1 MGGYT
6 PSAPTSCVGDEA
18 KRAPHTCVASLGR
31 GTLAEEDIM
40 AFSNL
45 VQDRPRI
52 LIVGGGYVGFTVA
65 KKIQKAIKE
74 TGGVVTIVEPNPYM
88 TYQPFLPEVAA
99 GSMEGRNA
107 TVPLRQHLRDTEIIS
122 GRVTS
127 VNHAARTAVVEPIDN
142 GEPFELKYD
151 EIVLGAGAVTR
162 AFPIPGLA
170 DFAIGMK
177 SIEEAVSVRN
187 WVLERIEAASLMSDS
202 DERRRALTFVIV
214 GGGFAGVETISE
226 LEDMAREAAN
236 RNGFVSPADLRFVM
250 IEAAPRIMPEVPA
263 ERAEMVVAELRARG
277 IEILLNTSLSDATD
291 GNLQLINMA
300 DKSPAGEIDTD
311 TLIWTAGVAASPMLK
326 NTDFPIDERGR
337 VRVSADLRVTG
348 DEGVIEGAWAAGDNA
363 AVPDLSGGG
372 VGGFCVPNAQHASR
386 QALVLAKNILASRRG
401 EALTDYYHETIGVVA
416 GLGLWKG
423 VANFKGK
430 TLGGPLAW
438 IMHRGYHGT
447 AIPTTERTVRVMAT
461 WALNQVFGRDTTPL
475 RHQRSPRLAFQ
486 KATGTAPEAK
496 KPKL

>member
-1 MGGYT
+1 M
-6 PSAPTSCVGDEA
+6 SFHKA
-18 KRAPHTCVASLGR
+18 
-31 GTLAEEDIM
+31 
-40 AFSNL
+40 
-45 VQDRPRI
+45 QDRPRI

-65 KKIQKAIKE
+65 KKIQKAIKQ

-107 TVPLRQHLRDTEIIS
+107 TVPLRQHLRDTELIP
-122 GRVTS
+122 GHVVS
-127 VNHAARTAVVEPIDN
+127 VNHAERIATVEPIDN

-151 EIVLGAGAVTR
+151 EIILGAGAVTR

-170 DFAIGMK
+170 EVAIGMK
-177 SIEEAVSVRN
+177 TVEEAVSVRN
-187 WVLERIEAASLMSDS
+187 WVLERIEVASVLD
-202 DERRRALTFVIV
+202 DPDARRRALTVVVV

-226 LEDMAREAAN
+226 LEDMAREAVN
-236 RNGFVSPADLRFVM
+236 RNDRLSVSDLRFVM
-250 IEAAPRIMPEVPA
+250 IEAAPRIMPEVP
-263 ERAEMVVAELRARG
+263 EDRAEKVVAELRARG
-277 IEILLNTSLSDATD
+277 IEVLLNTSLSDATD
-291 GNLQLINMA
+291 GHLQLINMT
-300 DKSPAGEIDTD
+300 DKSPAGEMDTD

-337 VRVSADLRVTG
+337 VRVNADLRVAG
-348 DEGVIEGAWAAGDNA
+348 DNGVVEGAWAAGDNA

-401 EALTDYYHETIGVVA
+401 EPLTDYYHETIGVVA

-430 TLGGPLAW
+430 TFAGPLAW
-438 IMHRGYHGT
+438 IMHRGYHGS
-447 AIPTTERTVRVMAT
+447 AIPTTERTVRVMTT
-461 WALNQVFGRDTTPL
+461 WALNQLFGRDTTTI

-486 KATGTAPEAK
+486 ESTGTAPAK
-496 KPKL
+496 TKAKL

>member
-1 MGGYT
+1 M
-6 PSAPTSCVGDEA
+6 SFHKA
-18 KRAPHTCVASLGR
+18 
-31 GTLAEEDIM
+31 
-40 AFSNL
+40 
-45 VQDRPRI
+45 QDRPRI

-65 KKIQKAIKE
+65 KKIQKAIKQ

-107 TVPLRQHLRDTEIIS
+107 TVPLRQHLRDTELIP
-122 GRVTS
+122 GHVVS
-127 VNHAARTAVVEPIDN
+127 VNHAERTATVEPIDN

-151 EIVLGAGAVTR
+151 EIILGAGAVTR

-170 DFAIGMK
+170 EVAIGMK
-177 SIEEAVSVRN
+177 TVEEAVSVRN
-187 WVLERIEAASLMSDS
+187 WVLERIEVASVLD
-202 DERRRALTFVIV
+202 DPDARRRALTVVVV

-226 LEDMAREAAN
+226 LEDMAREAVN
-236 RNGFVSPADLRFVM
+236 RNDRLSVSDLRFVM
-250 IEAAPRIMPEVPA
+250 IEAAPRIMPEVP
-263 ERAEMVVAELRARG
+263 EDRAEKVVAELRARG
-277 IEILLNTSLSDATD
+277 IEVLLNTSLSDATE
-291 GNLQLINMA
+291 GHLQLINMT
-300 DKSPAGEIDTD
+300 DKSPAGEMDTD

-337 VRVSADLRVTG
+337 VRVNADLRVAG
-348 DEGVIEGAWAAGDNA
+348 DNGVVEGAWAAGDNA

-401 EALTDYYHETIGVVA
+401 EPLTDYYHETIGVVA

-430 TLGGPLAW
+430 TLAGPLAW
-438 IMHRGYHGT
+438 IMHRGYHGS
-447 AIPTTERTVRVMAT
+447 AIPTTERTVRVMTT
-461 WALNQVFGRDTTPL
+461 WALNQLFGRDTTTI

-486 KATGTAPEAK
+486 EATGTAPAK
-496 KPKL
+496 TKAKL

>member
-1 MGGYT
+1 M
-6 PSAPTSCVGDEA
+6 SFHKA
-18 KRAPHTCVASLGR
+18 
-31 GTLAEEDIM
+31 
-40 AFSNL
+40 
-45 VQDRPRI
+45 QDRPRI

-65 KKIQKAIKE
+65 KKIQKAIKQ

-107 TVPLRQHLRDTEIIS
+107 TVPLRQHLRDTELIP
-122 GRVTS
+122 GHVVS
-127 VNHAARTAVVEPIDN
+127 VNHAERTATVEHIDN
-142 GEPFELKYD
+142 GEPFDLKYD
-151 EIVLGAGAVTR
+151 EIILGAGAVTR

-170 DFAIGMK
+170 EVAIGMK
-177 SIEEAVSVRN
+177 TVEEAVSVRN
-187 WVLERIEAASLMSDS
+187 WVLERIEVASVLD
-202 DERRRALTFVIV
+202 DPDARRRALTVVVV

-226 LEDMAREAAN
+226 LEDMAREAVN
-236 RNGFVSPADLRFVM
+236 RNDRLSVSDLRFVM
-250 IEAAPRIMPEVPA
+250 IEAAPRIMPEVP
-263 ERAEMVVAELRARG
+263 EDRAEKVVAELRARG
-277 IEILLNTSLSDATD
+277 IEVLLNTSLSDATD
-291 GNLQLINMA
+291 GHLQLINMT
-300 DKSPAGEIDTD
+300 DKSPAGEMDTD

-337 VRVSADLRVTG
+337 VRVNADLRVAG
-348 DEGVIEGAWAAGDNA
+348 DNGVVEGAWAAGDNA

-401 EALTDYYHETIGVVA
+401 EPLTDYYHETIGVVA

-430 TLGGPLAW
+430 TLAGPLAW
-438 IMHRGYHGT
+438 IMHRGYHGS
-447 AIPTTERTVRVMAT
+447 AIPTTERTVRVMTT
-461 WALNQVFGRDTTPL
+461 WALNQLFGRDTTTI

-486 KATGTAPEAK
+486 EATGTAPAK
-496 KPKL
+496 TKAKL

>member
-1 MGGYT
+1 M
-6 PSAPTSCVGDEA
+6 SFHKA
-18 KRAPHTCVASLGR
+18 
-31 GTLAEEDIM
+31 
-40 AFSNL
+40 
-45 VQDRPRI
+45 QDRPRI

-65 KKIQKAIKE
+65 KKIQKAIKQ

-107 TVPLRQHLRDTEIIS
+107 TVPLRQHLRDTELIP
-122 GRVTS
+122 GHVVS
-127 VNHAARTAVVEPIDN
+127 VNHAERTATVEPIDN
-142 GEPFELKYD
+142 GEPFDLKYD
-151 EIVLGAGAVTR
+151 EIILGAGAVTR

-170 DFAIGMK
+170 EVAIGMK
-177 SIEEAVSVRN
+177 TVEEAVSVRN
-187 WVLERIEAASLMSDS
+187 WVLERIEVASVLD
-202 DERRRALTFVIV
+202 DPDARRRALTVVVV

-226 LEDMAREAAN
+226 LEDMAREAVN
-236 RNGFVSPADLRFVM
+236 RNDRLSVSDLRFVM
-250 IEAAPRIMPEVPA
+250 IEAAPRIMPEVP
-263 ERAEMVVAELRARG
+263 EDRAEKVVAELRARG
-277 IEILLNTSLSDATD
+277 IEVLLNTSLSDATD
-291 GNLQLINMA
+291 GHLQLINMT
-300 DKSPAGEIDTD
+300 DKSPAGEMDTD

-337 VRVSADLRVTG
+337 VRVNADLRVAG
-348 DEGVIEGAWAAGDNA
+348 DNGVVEGAWAAGDNA

-401 EALTDYYHETIGVVA
+401 EPLTDYYHETIGVVA

-430 TLGGPLAW
+430 TLAGPLAW
-438 IMHRGYHGT
+438 IMHRGYHGS
-447 AIPTTERTVRVMAT
+447 AIPTTERTVRVMTT
-461 WALNQVFGRDTTPL
+461 WALNQLFGRDTTTI

-486 KATGTAPEAK
+486 EATGTAPAK
-496 KPKL
+496 TKAKL

>member
-1 MGGYT
+1 M
-6 PSAPTSCVGDEA
+6 SFHKA
-18 KRAPHTCVASLGR
+18 
-31 GTLAEEDIM
+31 
-40 AFSNL
+40 
-45 VQDRPRI
+45 QDRPRI

-65 KKIQKAIKE
+65 KKIQKAIKQ

-107 TVPLRQHLRDTEIIS
+107 TVPLRQHLRDTELIP
-122 GRVTS
+122 GHVVS
-127 VNHAARTAVVEPIDN
+127 VNHAERTATVEPIDN
-142 GEPFELKYD
+142 GEPFDLKYD
-151 EIVLGAGAVTR
+151 EIILGAGAVTR

-170 DFAIGMK
+170 EVAIGMK
-177 SIEEAVSVRN
+177 TVEEAVSVRN
-187 WVLERIEAASLMSDS
+187 WVLERIEVASVLD
-202 DERRRALTFVIV
+202 DPDARRRALTVVVV

-226 LEDMAREAAN
+226 LEDMAREAVN
-236 RNGFVSPADLRFVM
+236 RNDRLSVSDLRFVM
-250 IEAAPRIMPEVPA
+250 IEAAPRIMPEVP
-263 ERAEMVVAELRARG
+263 EDRAEKVVAELRARG
-277 IEILLNTSLSDATD
+277 IEVLLNTSLSDATD
-291 GNLQLINMA
+291 GHLQLINMT
-300 DKSPAGEIDTD
+300 DKSPAGEMDTD

-337 VRVSADLRVTG
+337 IRVNADLRVAG
-348 DEGVIEGAWAAGDNA
+348 DNGVVEGAWAAGDNA

-401 EALTDYYHETIGVVA
+401 EPLTDYYHETIGVVA

-430 TLGGPLAW
+430 TFAGPLAW
-438 IMHRGYHGT
+438 IMHRGYHGS
-447 AIPTTERTVRVMAT
+447 AIPTTERTVRVMTT
-461 WALNQVFGRDTTPL
+461 WALNQLFGRDTTTI

-486 KATGTAPEAK
+486 EATGTAPAK
-496 KPKL
+496 TKAKL

>member
-1 MGGYT
+1 M
-6 PSAPTSCVGDEA
+6 SFHKA
-18 KRAPHTCVASLGR
+18 
-31 GTLAEEDIM
+31 
-40 AFSNL
+40 
-45 VQDRPRI
+45 QDRPRI

-65 KKIQKAIKE
+65 KKIQKAIKQ

-107 TVPLRQHLRDTEIIS
+107 TVPLRQHLRDTELIP
-122 GRVTS
+122 GHVVS
-127 VNHAARTAVVEPIDN
+127 VNHAERTATVEPIDN

-151 EIVLGAGAVTR
+151 EIILGAGAVTR
-162 AFPIPGLA
+162 AFPIPGIA
-170 DFAIGMK
+170 EVAIGMK
-177 SIEEAVSVRN
+177 TVEEAVSVRN
-187 WVLERIEAASLMSDS
+187 WVLERIEVASVLD
-202 DERRRALTFVIV
+202 DPDARRRALTVVVV

-226 LEDMAREAAN
+226 LEDMAREAVN
-236 RNGFVSPADLRFVM
+236 RNDRLSVSDLRFVM
-250 IEAAPRIMPEVPA
+250 IEAAPRIMPEVP
-263 ERAEMVVAELRARG
+263 EDRAEKVVAELRARG
-277 IEILLNTSLSDATD
+277 IEVLLNTSLSDATD
-291 GNLQLINMA
+291 GHLQLINMT
-300 DKSPAGEIDTD
+300 DKSPAGEMDTD

-337 VRVSADLRVTG
+337 VRVNADLRVAG
-348 DEGVIEGAWAAGDNA
+348 DNGVVEGAWAAGDNA

-401 EALTDYYHETIGVVA
+401 EPLTDYYHETIGVVA

-430 TLGGPLAW
+430 TFAGPLAW
-438 IMHRGYHGT
+438 IMHRGYHGS
-447 AIPTTERTVRVMAT
+447 AIPTTERTVRVMTT
-461 WALNQVFGRDTTPL
+461 WALNQLFGRDTTTI

-486 KATGTAPEAK
+486 EATGTAPAK
-496 KPKL
+496 TKAKL

>member
-1 MGGYT
+1 M
-6 PSAPTSCVGDEA
+6 SFHKA
-18 KRAPHTCVASLGR
+18 
-31 GTLAEEDIM
+31 
-40 AFSNL
+40 
-45 VQDRPRI
+45 QDRPRI

-65 KKIQKAIKE
+65 KKIQKAIKQ

-107 TVPLRQHLRDTEIIS
+107 TVPLRQHLRDTELIP
-122 GRVTS
+122 GHVVS
-127 VNHAARTAVVEPIDN
+127 VNHAERTATVEPIDN
-142 GEPFELKYD
+142 GEPFDLKYD
-151 EIVLGAGAVTR
+151 EIILGAGAVTR

-170 DFAIGMK
+170 EVAIGMK
-177 SIEEAVSVRN
+177 TVEEAVSVRN
-187 WVLERIEAASLMSDS
+187 WVLERIEVASVLD
-202 DERRRALTFVIV
+202 DPDARRRALTVVVV

-226 LEDMAREAAN
+226 LEDMAREAVN
-236 RNGFVSPADLRFVM
+236 RNDRLSVSDLRFVM
-250 IEAAPRIMPEVPA
+250 IEAAPRIMPEVP
-263 ERAEMVVAELRARG
+263 EDRAEKVVAELRARG
-277 IEILLNTSLSDATD
+277 IEVLLNTSLSDATD
-291 GNLQLINMA
+291 GHLQLINMT
-300 DKSPAGEIDTD
+300 DKSPAGEMDTD

-337 VRVSADLRVTG
+337 VRVNADLRVAG
-348 DEGVIEGAWAAGDNA
+348 DNGVVEGAWAAGDNA

-401 EALTDYYHETIGVVA
+401 EPLTDYYHETIGVVA

-430 TLGGPLAW
+430 TFAGPLAW
-438 IMHRGYHGT
+438 IMHRGYHGS
-447 AIPTTERTVRVMAT
+447 AIPTAERTVRVMTT
-461 WALNQVFGRDTTPL
+461 WALNQLFGRDTTTI

-486 KATGTAPEAK
+486 EATGTAPAK
-496 KPKL
+496 TKAKL

>member
-1 MGGYT
+1 M
-6 PSAPTSCVGDEA
+6 SFHKA
-18 KRAPHTCVASLGR
+18 
-31 GTLAEEDIM
+31 
-40 AFSNL
+40 
-45 VQDRPRI
+45 QDRPRI

-65 KKIQKAIKE
+65 KKIQKAIKQ

-107 TVPLRQHLRDTEIIS
+107 TVPLRQHLRDTELIP
-122 GRVTS
+122 GHVVS
-127 VNHAARTAVVEPIDN
+127 VNHAERTATVEPIDN

-151 EIVLGAGAVTR
+151 EIILGAGAVTR

-170 DFAIGMK
+170 EVAIGMK
-177 SIEEAVSVRN
+177 TVEEAVSVRN
-187 WVLERIEAASLMSDS
+187 WVLECIEVASVLD
-202 DERRRALTFVIV
+202 DPDARRRALTVVVV

-226 LEDMAREAAN
+226 LEDMAREAVN
-236 RNGFVSPADLRFVM
+236 RNDRLSVSDLRFVM
-250 IEAAPRIMPEVPA
+250 IEAAPRIMPEVP
-263 ERAEMVVAELRARG
+263 EDRAEKVVAELRARG
-277 IEILLNTSLSDATD
+277 IEVLLNTSLSDATD
-291 GNLQLINMA
+291 GHLQLINMT
-300 DKSPAGEIDTD
+300 DKSPAGEMDTD

-337 VRVSADLRVTG
+337 VRVNADLRVAG
-348 DEGVIEGAWAAGDNA
+348 DNGVVEGAWAAGDNA

-401 EALTDYYHETIGVVA
+401 EPLTDYYHETIGVVA

-430 TLGGPLAW
+430 TLAGPLAW
-438 IMHRGYHGT
+438 IMHRGYHGS
-447 AIPTTERTVRVMAT
+447 AIPTTERTVRVMTT
-461 WALNQVFGRDTTPL
+461 WALNQLFGRDTTTI

-486 KATGTAPEAK
+486 EATGTAPAK
-496 KPKL
+496 TKAKL

>member
-1 MGGYT
+1 M
-6 PSAPTSCVGDEA
+6 SFHKA
-18 KRAPHTCVASLGR
+18 
-31 GTLAEEDIM
+31 
-40 AFSNL
+40 
-45 VQDRPRI
+45 QDRPRI

-65 KKIQKAIKE
+65 KKIQKAIKQ

-107 TVPLRQHLRDTEIIS
+107 TVPLRQHLRDTELIP
-122 GRVTS
+122 GHVVS
-127 VNHAARTAVVEPIDN
+127 VNHAERTATVEPIDN

-151 EIVLGAGAVTR
+151 EIILGAGAVTR

-170 DFAIGMK
+170 EVAIGMK
-177 SIEEAVSVRN
+177 TVEEAVSVRN
-187 WVLERIEAASLMSDS
+187 WVLERIEVASVLD
-202 DERRRALTFVIV
+202 DPDARRRALTVVVV

-226 LEDMAREAAN
+226 LEDMAREAVN
-236 RNGFVSPADLRFVM
+236 RNDRLSVSDLRFVM
-250 IEAAPRIMPEVPA
+250 IEAAPRIMPEVP
-263 ERAEMVVAELRARG
+263 EDRAEKVVAELRARG
-277 IEILLNTSLSDATD
+277 IEVLLNTSLSDATD
-291 GNLQLINMA
+291 GHLQLINMT
-300 DKSPAGEIDTD
+300 DKSPAGEMDTD

-337 VRVSADLRVTG
+337 VRVNADLRVAG
-348 DEGVIEGAWAAGDNA
+348 DNGVVEGAWAAGDNA
-363 AVPDLSGGG
+363 AVPDVSGSG

-401 EALTDYYHETIGVVA
+401 EPLTDYYHETIGVVA

-430 TLGGPLAW
+430 TFAGPLAW
-438 IMHRGYHGT
+438 IMHRGYHGS
-447 AIPTTERTVRVMAT
+447 AIPTTERTVRVMTT
-461 WALNQVFGRDTTPL
+461 WALNQLFGRDTTTI

-486 KATGTAPEAK
+486 EATGTAPAK
-496 KPKL
+496 TKAKL

>member
-1 MGGYT
+1 M
-6 PSAPTSCVGDEA
+6 SFHKA
-18 KRAPHTCVASLGR
+18 
-31 GTLAEEDIM
+31 
-40 AFSNL
+40 
-45 VQDRPRI
+45 QDRPRI

-65 KKIQKAIKE
+65 KKIQKAIKQ

-107 TVPLRQHLRDTEIIS
+107 TVPLRQHLRDTELIPGHVI
-122 GRVTS
+122 S
-127 VNHAARTAVVEPIDN
+127 VNHAERTATVEPIDN
-142 GEPFELKYD
+142 GEPFDLKYD
-151 EIVLGAGAVTR
+151 EIILGAGAVTR

-170 DFAIGMK
+170 EVAIGMK
-177 SIEEAVSVRN
+177 TVEEAVSVRN
-187 WVLERIEAASLMSDS
+187 WVLERIEVASVLD
-202 DERRRALTFVIV
+202 DPDARRRALTVVVV

-226 LEDMAREAAN
+226 LEDMAREAVN
-236 RNGFVSPADLRFVM
+236 RNDRLSVSDLRFVM
-250 IEAAPRIMPEVPA
+250 IEAAPRIMPEVP
-263 ERAEMVVAELRARG
+263 EDRAEKVVAELRARG
-277 IEILLNTSLSDATD
+277 IEVLLNTSLSDATD
-291 GNLQLINMA
+291 GHLQLINMT
-300 DKSPAGEIDTD
+300 DKSPAGEMDTD

-337 VRVSADLRVTG
+337 VRVNADLRVAG
-348 DEGVIEGAWAAGDNA
+348 DNGVVEGAWAAGDNA

-401 EALTDYYHETIGVVA
+401 EPLTDYYHETIGVVA

-430 TLGGPLAW
+430 TFAGPLAW
-438 IMHRGYHGT
+438 IMHRGYHGS
-447 AIPTTERTVRVMAT
+447 AIPTTERTVRVMTT
-461 WALNQVFGRDTTPL
+461 WALNQLFGRDTTTI

-486 KATGTAPEAK
+486 EATGTAPAK
-496 KPKL
+496 TKAKL

>member
-1 MGGYT
+1 M
-6 PSAPTSCVGDEA
+6 SFHKA
-18 KRAPHTCVASLGR
+18 
-31 GTLAEEDIM
+31 
-40 AFSNL
+40 
-45 VQDRPRI
+45 QDRPRI

-65 KKIQKAIKE
+65 KKIQKAIKQ

-107 TVPLRQHLRDTEIIS
+107 TVPLRQHLRDTELIP
-122 GRVTS
+122 GHVVS
-127 VNHAARTAVVEPIDN
+127 VNHAERTATVEPIDN

-151 EIVLGAGAVTR
+151 EIILGAGAVTR

-170 DFAIGMK
+170 EVAIGMK
-177 SIEEAVSVRN
+177 TVEEAVSVRN
-187 WVLERIEAASLMSDS
+187 WVLERIEVASVLD
-202 DERRRALTFVIV
+202 DPDARRRALTVVVV

-226 LEDMAREAAN
+226 LEDMAREAVN
-236 RNGFVSPADLRFVM
+236 RNDRLSVSDLRFVM
-250 IEAAPRIMPEVPA
+250 IEAAPRIMPEVP
-263 ERAEMVVAELRARG
+263 EDRAEKVVAELRARG
-277 IEILLNTSLSDATD
+277 IEVLLNTSLSGATD
-291 GNLQLINMA
+291 GHLQLINMT
-300 DKSPAGEIDTD
+300 DKSPAGEMDTD

-337 VRVSADLRVTG
+337 VRVNADLRVAG
-348 DEGVIEGAWAAGDNA
+348 DNGVVEGAWAAGDNA

-401 EALTDYYHETIGVVA
+401 EPLTDYYHETIGVVA

-430 TLGGPLAW
+430 TLAGPLAW
-438 IMHRGYHGT
+438 IMHRGYHGS
-447 AIPTTERTVRVMAT
+447 AIPTTERTVRVMTT
-461 WALNQVFGRDTTPL
+461 WALNQLFGRDTTTI

-486 KATGTAPEAK
+486 EATGTAPAK
-496 KPKL
+496 TKAKL

>member
-1 MGGYT
+1 M
-6 PSAPTSCVGDEA
+6 SFHKA
-18 KRAPHTCVASLGR
+18 
-31 GTLAEEDIM
+31 
-40 AFSNL
+40 
-45 VQDRPRI
+45 QDRPRI

-65 KKIQKAIKE
+65 KKIQKAIKQ

-107 TVPLRQHLRDTEIIS
+107 TVPLRQHLRDTELIP
-122 GRVTS
+122 GHVVS
-127 VNHAARTAVVEPIDN
+127 VNHAERTATVEPIDN

-151 EIVLGAGAVTR
+151 EIILGAGAVTR

-170 DFAIGMK
+170 EVAIGMK
-177 SIEEAVSVRN
+177 TVEEAVSVRN
-187 WVLERIEAASLMSDS
+187 WVLERIEVASVLD
-202 DERRRALTFVIV
+202 DPDARRRALTVVVV

-226 LEDMAREAAN
+226 LEDMAREAVN
-236 RNGFVSPADLRFVM
+236 RNDRLSVSDLRFVM
-250 IEAAPRIMPEVPA
+250 IEAAPRIMPEVPEDGA
-263 ERAEMVVAELRARG
+263 EKVVAELRARG
-277 IEILLNTSLSDATD
+277 IEVLLNTSLSDATD
-291 GNLQLINMA
+291 GHLQLINMT
-300 DKSPAGEIDTD
+300 DKSPAGEMDTD

-337 VRVSADLRVTG
+337 VRVNADLRVAG
-348 DEGVIEGAWAAGDNA
+348 DNGVVEGAWAAGDNA

-401 EALTDYYHETIGVVA
+401 EPLTDYYHETIGVVA

-430 TLGGPLAW
+430 TLAGPLAW
-438 IMHRGYHGT
+438 IMHRGYHGS
-447 AIPTTERTVRVMAT
+447 AIPTTERTVRVMTT
-461 WALNQVFGRDTTPL
+461 WALNQLFGRDTTTI

-486 KATGTAPEAK
+486 EATGTAPAK
-496 KPKL
+496 TKAKL

>member
-1 MGGYT
+1 M
-6 PSAPTSCVGDEA
+6 SFHKA
-18 KRAPHTCVASLGR
+18 
-31 GTLAEEDIM
+31 
-40 AFSNL
+40 
-45 VQDRPRI
+45 QDRPRI

-65 KKIQKAIKE
+65 KKIQKAIKQ

-107 TVPLRQHLRDTEIIS
+107 TVPLRQHLRDTELIP
-122 GRVTS
+122 GHVVS
-127 VNHAARTAVVEPIDN
+127 VNHAERTATVEPIDN

-151 EIVLGAGAVTR
+151 EIILGAGAVTR

-170 DFAIGMK
+170 EVAIGMK
-177 SIEEAVSVRN
+177 TVEEAVSVRN
-187 WVLERIEAASLMSDS
+187 WVLERIEVASVLD
-202 DERRRALTFVIV
+202 DPDARRRALTVVVV

-226 LEDMAREAAN
+226 LEDMAREAVN
-236 RNGFVSPADLRFVM
+236 RNDRLSVSDLRFVM
-250 IEAAPRIMPEVPA
+250 IEAAPRIMPEVPEA
-263 ERAEMVVAELRARG
+263 RAEKVVAELRARG
-277 IEILLNTSLSDATD
+277 IEVLLNTSLSDATD
-291 GNLQLINMA
+291 GHLQLINMT
-300 DKSPAGEIDTD
+300 DKSPAGEMDTD

-337 VRVSADLRVTG
+337 VRVNADLRVAG
-348 DEGVIEGAWAAGDNA
+348 DNGVVEGAWAAGDNA

-401 EALTDYYHETIGVVA
+401 EPLTDYYHETIGVVA

-430 TLGGPLAW
+430 TFAGPLAW
-438 IMHRGYHGT
+438 IMHRGYHGS
-447 AIPTTERTVRVMAT
+447 AIPTTERTVRVMTT
-461 WALNQVFGRDTTPL
+461 WALNQLFGRDTTTI

-486 KATGTAPEAK
+486 EATGTAPAK
-496 KPKL
+496 TKAKL

>member
-1 MGGYT
+1 M
-6 PSAPTSCVGDEA
+6 SFHKA
-18 KRAPHTCVASLGR
+18 
-31 GTLAEEDIM
+31 
-40 AFSNL
+40 
-45 VQDRPRI
+45 QDRPRI

-65 KKIQKAIKE
+65 KKIQKAIKQ

-107 TVPLRQHLRDTEIIS
+107 TVPLRQHLRDTELIPGHVI
-122 GRVTS
+122 S
-127 VNHAARTAVVEPIDN
+127 VNHAERTATVEPIDN

-151 EIVLGAGAVTR
+151 EIILGAGAVTR

-170 DFAIGMK
+170 EVAIGMK
-177 SIEEAVSVRN
+177 TVEEAVSVRN
-187 WVLERIEAASLMSDS
+187 WVLERIEVASVLD
-202 DERRRALTFVIV
+202 DPDARRRALTVVVV

-226 LEDMAREAAN
+226 LEDMVREAVN
-236 RNGFVSPADLRFVM
+236 RNDRLSVSDLRFVM
-250 IEAAPRIMPEVPA
+250 IEAAPRIMPEVP
-263 ERAEMVVAELRARG
+263 EDRAEKVVAELRARG
-277 IEILLNTSLSDATD
+277 IEVLLNTSLSDATD
-291 GNLQLINMA
+291 GHLQLINMT
-300 DKSPAGEIDTD
+300 DKSPAGEMDTD

-337 VRVSADLRVTG
+337 VRVNADLRVAG
-348 DEGVIEGAWAAGDNA
+348 DNGVVEGAWAAGDNA

-401 EALTDYYHETIGVVA
+401 EPLTDYYHETIGVVA

-430 TLGGPLAW
+430 TFAGPLAW
-438 IMHRGYHGT
+438 IMHRGYHGS
-447 AIPTTERTVRVMAT
+447 AIPTTERTVRVMTT
-461 WALNQVFGRDTTPL
+461 WALNQLFGRDTTTI

-486 KATGTAPEAK
+486 EATGTAPAK
-496 KPKL
+496 TKAKL

>member
-1 MGGYT
+1 M
-6 PSAPTSCVGDEA
+6 SFHKA
-18 KRAPHTCVASLGR
+18 
-31 GTLAEEDIM
+31 
-40 AFSNL
+40 
-45 VQDRPRI
+45 QDRPRI

-65 KKIQKAIKE
+65 KKIQKAIKQ

-107 TVPLRQHLRDTEIIS
+107 TVPLRQHLRDTELIP
-122 GRVTS
+122 GHVVS
-127 VNHAARTAVVEPIDN
+127 VNHAERTATVEPIDN

-151 EIVLGAGAVTR
+151 EIILGAGAVTR

-170 DFAIGMK
+170 EVAIGMK
-177 SIEEAVSVRN
+177 TVEEAVSVRN
-187 WVLERIEAASLMSDS
+187 WVLERIEVASVLD
-202 DERRRALTFVIV
+202 DPDARRRALTVVVV

-226 LEDMAREAAN
+226 LEDMAREAVN
-236 RNGFVSPADLRFVM
+236 RNDRLSVSDLRFVM
-250 IEAAPRIMPEVPA
+250 IEAAPRIMPEVP
-263 ERAEMVVAELRARG
+263 EDRAEKVVAELRARG
-277 IEILLNTSLSDATD
+277 IEVLLNTSLSDATD
-291 GNLQLINMA
+291 GHLQLINMT
-300 DKSPAGEIDTD
+300 DKSPAGEMDTD

-337 VRVSADLRVTG
+337 VRVNADLRVAG
-348 DEGVIEGAWAAGDNA
+348 DNGVVEGAWAAGDNA

-401 EALTDYYHETIGVVA
+401 EPLTDYYHEAIGVVA

-430 TLGGPLAW
+430 TFAGPLAW
-438 IMHRGYHGT
+438 IMHRGYHGS
-447 AIPTTERTVRVMAT
+447 AIPTTERTVRVMTT
-461 WALNQVFGRDTTPL
+461 WALNQLFGRDTTTI

-486 KATGTAPEAK
+486 EATGTAPAK
-496 KPKL
+496 TKAKL

>member
-1 MGGYT
+1 M
-6 PSAPTSCVGDEA
+6 SFHKA
-18 KRAPHTCVASLGR
+18 
-31 GTLAEEDIM
+31 
-40 AFSNL
+40 
-45 VQDRPRI
+45 QDRPRI

-65 KKIQKAIKE
+65 KKIQKAIKQ

-107 TVPLRQHLRDTEIIS
+107 TVPLRQHLRDTELIP
-122 GRVTS
+122 GHVVS
-127 VNHAARTAVVEPIDN
+127 VNHAERTATVEPIDN
-142 GEPFELKYD
+142 GEPFDLKYD
-151 EIVLGAGAVTR
+151 EIILGAGAVTR

-170 DFAIGMK
+170 EVAIGMK
-177 SIEEAVSVRN
+177 TVEEAVSVRN
-187 WVLERIEAASLMSDS
+187 WVLERIEVASVLD
-202 DERRRALTFVIV
+202 DPDARRRALTVVVV

-226 LEDMAREAAN
+226 LEDMAREAVN
-236 RNGFVSPADLRFVM
+236 RNDRLSVSDLRFVM
-250 IEAAPRIMPEVPA
+250 IEAAPRIMPEVP
-263 ERAEMVVAELRARG
+263 EDRAEKVVAELRARG
-277 IEILLNTSLSDATD
+277 IEVLLNTSLSDATE
-291 GNLQLINMA
+291 GHLQLINMT
-300 DKSPAGEIDTD
+300 DKSPAGEMDTD

-337 VRVSADLRVTG
+337 VRVNADLRVAG
-348 DEGVIEGAWAAGDNA
+348 DNGVVEGAWAAGDNA

-401 EALTDYYHETIGVVA
+401 EPLTDYYHETIGVVA

-430 TLGGPLAW
+430 TFAGPLAW
-438 IMHRGYHGT
+438 IMHRGYHGS
-447 AIPTTERTVRVMAT
+447 AIPTTERTVRVMTT
-461 WALNQVFGRDTTPL
+461 WALNQLFGRDTTTI

-486 KATGTAPEAK
+486 EATGTAPAK
-496 KPKL
+496 TKAKL

>member
-1 MGGYT
+1 M
-6 PSAPTSCVGDEA
+6 SFHKA
-18 KRAPHTCVASLGR
+18 
-31 GTLAEEDIM
+31 
-40 AFSNL
+40 
-45 VQDRPRI
+45 QDRPRI

-65 KKIQKAIKE
+65 KKIQKAIKQ

-107 TVPLRQHLRDTEIIS
+107 TVPLRQHLRDTELIP
-122 GRVTS
+122 GHVVS
-127 VNHAARTAVVEPIDN
+127 VNHAGRTATVEPIDN
-142 GEPFELKYD
+142 GEPFDLKYD
-151 EIVLGAGAVTR
+151 EIILGAGAVTR

-170 DFAIGMK
+170 EVAIGMK
-177 SIEEAVSVRN
+177 TVEEAVSVRN
-187 WVLERIEAASLMSDS
+187 WVLERIEVASVLD
-202 DERRRALTFVIV
+202 DPDARRRALTVVVV

-226 LEDMAREAAN
+226 LEDMAREAVN
-236 RNGFVSPADLRFVM
+236 RNDRLSVSDLRFVM
-250 IEAAPRIMPEVPA
+250 IEAAPRIMPEVP
-263 ERAEMVVAELRARG
+263 EDRAEKVVAELRARG
-277 IEILLNTSLSDATD
+277 IEVLLNTSLSDATD
-291 GNLQLINMA
+291 GHLQLINMT
-300 DKSPAGEIDTD
+300 DKSPAGEMDTD

-337 VRVSADLRVTG
+337 VRVNADLRVAG
-348 DEGVIEGAWAAGDNA
+348 DNGVVEGAWAAGDNA

-401 EALTDYYHETIGVVA
+401 EPLTDYYHETIGVVA

-430 TLGGPLAW
+430 TFAGPLAW
-438 IMHRGYHGT
+438 IMHRGYHGS
-447 AIPTTERTVRVMAT
+447 AIPTTERTVRVMTT
-461 WALNQVFGRDTTPL
+461 WALNQLFGRDTTTI

-486 KATGTAPEAK
+486 EATGTAPAK
-496 KPKL
+496 TKAKL

>member
-1 MGGYT
+1 M
-6 PSAPTSCVGDEA
+6 SFHKA
-18 KRAPHTCVASLGR
+18 
-31 GTLAEEDIM
+31 
-40 AFSNL
+40 
-45 VQDRPRI
+45 QDRPRI

-65 KKIQKAIKE
+65 KKIQKAIKQ

-107 TVPLRQHLRDTEIIS
+107 TVPLRQHLRDTELIP
-122 GRVTS
+122 GHVVS
-127 VNHAARTAVVEPIDN
+127 VNHAERTATVEPIDN

-151 EIVLGAGAVTR
+151 EIILGAGAVTR

-170 DFAIGMK
+170 EVAIGMK
-177 SIEEAVSVRN
+177 TVEEAVSVRN
-187 WVLERIEAASLMSDS
+187 WVLERIEVASVLD
-202 DERRRALTFVIV
+202 DPDARRRALTVVVV

-226 LEDMAREAAN
+226 LEDMAREAVN
-236 RNGFVSPADLRFVM
+236 RNDRLSVSDLRFVM
-250 IEAAPRIMPEVPA
+250 IEAAPRIMPEVP
-263 ERAEMVVAELRARG
+263 EDRAEKVVAELRARG
-277 IEILLNTSLSDATD
+277 IEVLLNTSLSDATD
-291 GNLQLINMA
+291 GHLQLINMT
-300 DKSPAGEIDTD
+300 DKSPAGEMDTD

-337 VRVSADLRVTG
+337 VRVNADLRVAG
-348 DEGVIEGAWAAGDNA
+348 DNGVVEGAWAAGDNA

-401 EALTDYYHETIGVVA
+401 EPLTDYYHETNGVVA

-430 TLGGPLAW
+430 TFAGPLAW
-438 IMHRGYHGT
+438 IMHRGYHGS
-447 AIPTTERTVRVMAT
+447 AIPTTERTVRVMTT
-461 WALNQVFGRDTTPL
+461 WALNQLFGRDTTTI

-486 KATGTAPEAK
+486 EATGTAPAK
-496 KPKL
+496 TKAKL

>member
-1 MGGYT
+1 
-6 PSAPTSCVGDEA
+6 
-18 KRAPHTCVASLGR
+18 
-31 GTLAEEDIM
+31 M
-40 AFSNL
+40 AFTK
-45 VQDRPRI
+45 VAQDRPRV

-107 TVPLRQHLRDTEIIS
+107 TVPLRQHLRDTELIP
-122 GRVTS
+122 GRVVS
-127 VNHAARTAVVEPIDN
+127 IDHANRTAVVEPTDN

-170 DFAIGMK
+170 EVAIGLK
-177 SIEEAVSVRN
+177 TIEEAVSVRN
-187 WVLERIEAASLMSDS
+187 WVLDRIEVASMLSDAE
-202 DERRRALTFVIV
+202 ERRRALTFVVV

-226 LEDMAREAAN
+226 LEDMARVAVE
-236 RNGFVSPADLRFVM
+236 RNERLSVSDLHFVM
-250 IEAAPRIMPEVPA
+250 VEAAPRIMPEVPA
-263 ERAEMVVAELRARG
+263 DRAEKVVAELRARG

-300 DKSPAGEIDTD
+300 DKSPAGEIKTD

-348 DEGVIEGAWAAGDNA
+348 D
-363 AVPDLSGGG
+363 
-372 VGGFCVPNAQHASR
+372 
-386 QALVLAKNILASRRG
+386 
-401 EALTDYYHETIGVVA
+401 ALTDYYHETIGVVA

-430 TLGGPLAW
+430 TIGGPLAW
-438 IMHRGYHGT
+438 IMHRGYHGS
-447 AIPTTERTVRVMAT
+447 AIPTTERTVRVMTT
-461 WALNQVFGRDTTPL
+461 WALNQIFGRDTSSI

-486 KATGTAPEAK
+486 EATGTAPARQKAK
-496 KPKL
+496 L

>member
-1 MGGYT
+1 M
-6 PSAPTSCVGDEA
+6 SFHKA
-18 KRAPHTCVASLGR
+18 
-31 GTLAEEDIM
+31 
-40 AFSNL
+40 
-45 VQDRPRI
+45 QDRPRI

-65 KKIQKAIKE
+65 KKIQKAIKQ

-107 TVPLRQHLRDTEIIS
+107 TVPLRQHLRDTELIP
-122 GRVTS
+122 GHVVS
-127 VNHAARTAVVEPIDN
+127 VNHAERTATVEPIDN

-151 EIVLGAGAVTR
+151 EIILGAGAVTR

-170 DFAIGMK
+170 EVAIGMK
-177 SIEEAVSVRN
+177 TVEEAVSVRN
-187 WVLERIEAASLMSDS
+187 WVLERIEVASVLD
-202 DERRRALTFVIV
+202 DPDARRRALTVVVV

-226 LEDMAREAAN
+226 LEDMAREAVN
-236 RNGFVSPADLRFVM
+236 RNDRLSVSDLRFVM
-250 IEAAPRIMPEVPA
+250 IEAAPRIMPEVP
-263 ERAEMVVAELRARG
+263 EDRAEKVVAELRARG
-277 IEILLNTSLSDATD
+277 IEVLLNTSLSDATD
-291 GNLQLINMA
+291 GHLQLINMT
-300 DKSPAGEIDTD
+300 DKSPAGEMDTD

-337 VRVSADLRVTG
+337 VRVNADLRVAG
-348 DEGVIEGAWAAGDNA
+348 DNGVVEGAWAAGDNA

-401 EALTDYYHETIGVVA
+401 EPLTDYYHETIGVVA

-430 TLGGPLAW
+430 TFAGPLAW
-438 IMHRGYHGT
+438 IMHRGYHGS
-447 AIPTTERTVRVMAT
+447 AIPTTERTVRVMTT
-461 WALNQVFGRDTTPL
+461 WALNQLYGRDTTTI

-486 KATGTAPEAK
+486 EATGTAPAK
-496 KPKL
+496 TKAKL

>member
-1 MGGYT
+1 M
-6 PSAPTSCVGDEA
+6 SCHKA
-18 KRAPHTCVASLGR
+18 
-31 GTLAEEDIM
+31 
-40 AFSNL
+40 
-45 VQDRPRI
+45 QDRPRI

-65 KKIQKAIKE
+65 KKIQKAIKQ

-107 TVPLRQHLRDTEIIS
+107 TVPLRQHLRDTELIP
-122 GRVTS
+122 GHVVS
-127 VNHAARTAVVEPIDN
+127 VNHAERTATVEPIDN
-142 GEPFELKYD
+142 GEPFDLKYD
-151 EIVLGAGAVTR
+151 EIILGAGAVTR

-170 DFAIGMK
+170 EVAIGMK
-177 SIEEAVSVRN
+177 TVEEAVSVRN
-187 WVLERIEAASLMSDS
+187 WVLERIEVASVLD
-202 DERRRALTFVIV
+202 DPDARRRALTVVVV

-226 LEDMAREAAN
+226 LEDMAREAVN
-236 RNGFVSPADLRFVM
+236 RNDRLSVSDLRFVM
-250 IEAAPRIMPEVPA
+250 IEAAPRIMPEVP
-263 ERAEMVVAELRARG
+263 EDRAEKVVAELRARG
-277 IEILLNTSLSDATD
+277 IEVLLNTSLSDATD
-291 GNLQLINMA
+291 GHLQLINMT
-300 DKSPAGEIDTD
+300 DKSPAGEMDTD

-337 VRVSADLRVTG
+337 VRVNADLRVAG
-348 DEGVIEGAWAAGDNA
+348 DNGVVEGAWAAGDNA

-401 EALTDYYHETIGVVA
+401 EPLTDYYHETIGVVA

-430 TLGGPLAW
+430 TFAGPLAW
-438 IMHRGYHGT
+438 IMHRGYHGS
-447 AIPTTERTVRVMAT
+447 AIPTTERTVRVMTT
-461 WALNQVFGRDTTPL
+461 WALNQLFGRDTTTI

-486 KATGTAPEAK
+486 EATGTAPAK
-496 KPKL
+496 TKAKL

>member
-1 MGGYT
+1 M
-6 PSAPTSCVGDEA
+6 SFHKA
-18 KRAPHTCVASLGR
+18 
-31 GTLAEEDIM
+31 
-40 AFSNL
+40 
-45 VQDRPRI
+45 QDRPRI

-65 KKIQKAIKE
+65 KKIQKAIKQ

-107 TVPLRQHLRDTEIIS
+107 TVPLRQHLRDTELIP
-122 GRVTS
+122 GHVVS
-127 VNHAARTAVVEPIDN
+127 VNHAERTATVEPIDN

-151 EIVLGAGAVTR
+151 EIILGAGAVTR
-162 AFPIPGLA
+162 AFPIPGRA
-170 DFAIGMK
+170 EVAIGMK
-177 SIEEAVSVRN
+177 TVEEAVSVRN
-187 WVLERIEAASLMSDS
+187 WVLERIEVASVLD
-202 DERRRALTFVIV
+202 DPDARRRALTVVVV

-226 LEDMAREAAN
+226 LEDMAREAVN
-236 RNGFVSPADLRFVM
+236 RNDRLSVSDLRFVM
-250 IEAAPRIMPEVPA
+250 IEAAPRIMPEVP
-263 ERAEMVVAELRARG
+263 EDRAEKVVAELRARG
-277 IEILLNTSLSDATD
+277 IEVLLNTSLSDATD
-291 GNLQLINMA
+291 GHLQLINMT
-300 DKSPAGEIDTD
+300 DKSPAGEMDTD

-337 VRVSADLRVTG
+337 VRVNADLRVAG
-348 DEGVIEGAWAAGDNA
+348 DNGVVEGAWAAGDNA

-401 EALTDYYHETIGVVA
+401 EPLTDYYHETIGVVA

-430 TLGGPLAW
+430 TLAGPLAW
-438 IMHRGYHGT
+438 IMHRGYHGS
-447 AIPTTERTVRVMAT
+447 AIPTTERTVRVMTT
-461 WALNQVFGRDTTPL
+461 WALNQLFGRDTTTI

-486 KATGTAPEAK
+486 EATGTAPAK
-496 KPKL
+496 TKAKL

>member
-1 MGGYT
+1 
-6 PSAPTSCVGDEA
+6 
-18 KRAPHTCVASLGR
+18 
-31 GTLAEEDIM
+31 M
-40 AFSNL
+40 AFTK
-45 VQDRPRI
+45 VAQDRPRV

-107 TVPLRQHLRDTEIIS
+107 TVPLRQHLRDTELIP
-122 GRVTS
+122 GRVVS
-127 VNHAARTAVVEPIDN
+127 IDHANRTAVVAPTDN

-162 AFPIPGLA
+162 AFPIP
-170 DFAIGMK
+170 
-177 SIEEAVSVRN
+177 V
-187 WVLERIEAASLMSDS
+187 ASLLTDA
-202 DERRRALTFVIV
+202 EARRRALTFVIV
-214 GGGFAGVETISE
+214 GGGFAGIETISE
-226 LEDMAREAAN
+226 LEDMARVAVE
-236 RNGFVSPADLRFVM
+236 RNERLSVSDLHFVL

-263 ERAEMVVAELRARG
+263 DRAEKVVAELRARG
-277 IEILLNTSLSDATD
+277 IEVLLNTSLADATD
-291 GNLQLINMA
+291 GDLKLINMA
-300 DKSPAGEIDTD
+300 DKSPAGEISTD

-348 DEGVIEGAWAAGDNA
+348 DDGVVEGAWAAGDNA

-386 QALVLAKNILASRRG
+386 QAVVLAKNLLAARRG
-401 EALTDYYHETIGVVA
+401 EPLTDYYHETIGVVA

-430 TLGGPLAW
+430 TIGGPLAW
-438 IMHRGYHGT
+438 MMHRGYHGS
-447 AIPTTERTVRVMAT
+447 AIPTAERTVRVMTT
-461 WALNQVFGRDTTPL
+461 WALNQIFGRDTSSI

-486 KATGTAPEAK
+486 EATGTAPARQKAK
-496 KPKL
+496 L

>member
-1 MGGYT
+1 M
-6 PSAPTSCVGDEA
+6 SFHKA
-18 KRAPHTCVASLGR
+18 
-31 GTLAEEDIM
+31 
-40 AFSNL
+40 
-45 VQDRPRI
+45 QDRPRI

-65 KKIQKAIKE
+65 KKIQKAIKQ

-107 TVPLRQHLRDTEIIS
+107 TVPLRQHLRDTELIP
-122 GRVTS
+122 GHVVS
-127 VNHAARTAVVEPIDN
+127 VNHAERTATVEPIDY

-151 EIVLGAGAVTR
+151 EIILGAGAVTR

-170 DFAIGMK
+170 EVAIGMK
-177 SIEEAVSVRN
+177 TVEEAVSVRN
-187 WVLERIEAASLMSDS
+187 WVLERIEVASVLD
-202 DERRRALTFVIV
+202 DPDARRRALTVVVV

-226 LEDMAREAAN
+226 LEDMAREAVN
-236 RNGFVSPADLRFVM
+236 RNDRLSVSDLRFVM
-250 IEAAPRIMPEVPA
+250 IEAAPRIMPEVP
-263 ERAEMVVAELRARG
+263 EDRAEKVVAELRARG
-277 IEILLNTSLSDATD
+277 IEVLLNTSLSDATD
-291 GNLQLINMA
+291 GHLQLINMT
-300 DKSPAGEIDTD
+300 DKSPAGEMDTD

-337 VRVSADLRVTG
+337 VRVNADLRVAG
-348 DEGVIEGAWAAGDNA
+348 DNGVVEGAWAAGDNA

-401 EALTDYYHETIGVVA
+401 EPLTDYYHETIGVVA

-430 TLGGPLAW
+430 TFAGPLAW
-438 IMHRGYHGT
+438 IMHRGYHGS
-447 AIPTTERTVRVMAT
+447 AIPTTERTVRVMTT
-461 WALNQVFGRDTTPL
+461 WALNQLFGRDTTTI

-486 KATGTAPEAK
+486 EATGTAPAK
-496 KPKL
+496 TKAKL

>member
-1 MGGYT
+1 M
-6 PSAPTSCVGDEA
+6 SFHKA
-18 KRAPHTCVASLGR
+18 
-31 GTLAEEDIM
+31 
-40 AFSNL
+40 
-45 VQDRPRI
+45 QDRPRI

-65 KKIQKAIKE
+65 KKIQKAIKQ

-107 TVPLRQHLRDTEIIS
+107 TVPLRQHLRDTELIP
-122 GRVTS
+122 GHVVS
-127 VNHAARTAVVEPIDN
+127 VNHAERTATVEPIDN
-142 GEPFELKYD
+142 GEPFDLKYD
-151 EIVLGAGAVTR
+151 EIILGAGAVTR

-170 DFAIGMK
+170 EVAIGMK
-177 SIEEAVSVRN
+177 TVEEAVSVRN
-187 WVLERIEAASLMSDS
+187 WVLERIEVASVLD
-202 DERRRALTFVIV
+202 DPDARRRALTVVVV

-226 LEDMAREAAN
+226 LEDMAREAVN
-236 RNGFVSPADLRFVM
+236 RNDRLSVSDLRFVM
-250 IEAAPRIMPEVPA
+250 IEAAPRIMPEVP
-263 ERAEMVVAELRARG
+263 EDRAEKVVAELRARG
-277 IEILLNTSLSDATD
+277 IEVLLNTSLSDATD
-291 GNLQLINMA
+291 GHLQLINMT
-300 DKSPAGEIDTD
+300 DKSPAGEMDTD

-337 VRVSADLRVTG
+337 VRVNADLRVAG
-348 DEGVIEGAWAAGDNA
+348 DNGVVEGAWAAGDNA

-401 EALTDYYHETIGVVA
+401 EPLTDYYHETIGVVA

-430 TLGGPLAW
+430 TLAGPLAW
-438 IMHRGYHGT
+438 IMHRGYHGS
-447 AIPTTERTVRVMAT
+447 AIPTTERTVRVMT
-461 WALNQVFGRDTTPL
+461 TGALNQLFGRDTTTI

-486 KATGTAPEAK
+486 EATGTAPAK
-496 KPKL
+496 TKAKL

>member
-1 MGGYT
+1 M
-6 PSAPTSCVGDEA
+6 SFHKA
-18 KRAPHTCVASLGR
+18 
-31 GTLAEEDIM
+31 
-40 AFSNL
+40 
-45 VQDRPRI
+45 QDRPRI

-65 KKIQKAIKE
+65 KKIQKAIKQ

-107 TVPLRQHLRDTEIIS
+107 TVPIRQHLRDTELS
-122 GRVTS
+122 PGHVVS
-127 VNHAARTAVVEPIDN
+127 VNHAERTATVEPIDN

-151 EIVLGAGAVTR
+151 EIILGAGAVTR

-170 DFAIGMK
+170 EVAIGMK
-177 SIEEAVSVRN
+177 TVEEAVSVRN
-187 WVLERIEAASLMSDS
+187 WVLERIEVASVLD
-202 DERRRALTFVIV
+202 DPDARRRALTVVVV

-226 LEDMAREAAN
+226 LEDMAREAVN
-236 RNGFVSPADLRFVM
+236 RNDRLSVSDLRFVM
-250 IEAAPRIMPEVPA
+250 IEAAPRIMPEVP
-263 ERAEMVVAELRARG
+263 EDRAEKVVAELRARG
-277 IEILLNTSLSDATD
+277 IEVLLNTSLSDATD
-291 GNLQLINMA
+291 GHLQLINMT
-300 DKSPAGEIDTD
+300 DKSPAGEMDTD

-337 VRVSADLRVTG
+337 VRVNADLRVAG
-348 DEGVIEGAWAAGDNA
+348 DNGVVEGAWAAGDNA

-401 EALTDYYHETIGVVA
+401 EPLTDYYHETIGVVA

-430 TLGGPLAW
+430 TLAGPLAW
-438 IMHRGYHGT
+438 IMHRGYHGS
-447 AIPTTERTVRVMAT
+447 AIPTTERTVRVMTT
-461 WALNQVFGRDTTPL
+461 WALNQLFGRDTTTI

-486 KATGTAPEAK
+486 EATGTAPAK
-496 KPKL
+496 TKAKL

>member
-1 MGGYT
+1 M
-6 PSAPTSCVGDEA
+6 SFHKA
-18 KRAPHTCVASLGR
+18 
-31 GTLAEEDIM
+31 
-40 AFSNL
+40 
-45 VQDRPRI
+45 QDRPRI

-65 KKIQKAIKE
+65 KKIQKAIKQ

-107 TVPLRQHLRDTEIIS
+107 TVPLRQHLRDTELIP
-122 GRVTS
+122 GHVVS
-127 VNHAARTAVVEPIDN
+127 VNHAERTATVEPIDN

-151 EIVLGAGAVTR
+151 EIILGAGAVTR

-170 DFAIGMK
+170 EVAIGMK
-177 SIEEAVSVRN
+177 TVEEAVSVRN
-187 WVLERIEAASLMSDS
+187 WVLERIEVASVLD
-202 DERRRALTFVIV
+202 DPDARRRALTVVVV

-226 LEDMAREAAN
+226 LEDMAREAVN
-236 RNGFVSPADLRFVM
+236 RNDRLSVSDLRFVM
-250 IEAAPRIMPEVPA
+250 IEAAPRIMPEVP
-263 ERAEMVVAELRARG
+263 EDRAEKVVAELRARG
-277 IEILLNTSLSDATD
+277 IEVLLNTSLSDATD
-291 GNLQLINMA
+291 GHLQLINMT
-300 DKSPAGEIDTD
+300 DKSPAGEMDTD

-337 VRVSADLRVTG
+337 VRVNADLRVAG
-348 DEGVIEGAWAAGDNA
+348 DNGVVEGAWAAGDNA

-401 EALTDYYHETIGVVA
+401 EPLTDYYHETIGVVA

-423 VANFKGK
+423 VTNFKGK
-430 TLGGPLAW
+430 TLAGPLAW
-438 IMHRGYHGT
+438 IMHRGYHGS
-447 AIPTTERTVRVMAT
+447 AIPTTERTVRVMTT
-461 WALNQVFGRDTTPL
+461 WALNQLFGRDTTTI

-486 KATGTAPEAK
+486 EATGTAPAK
-496 KPKL
+496 TKAKL

>member
-1 MGGYT
+1 M
-6 PSAPTSCVGDEA
+6 SFHKA
-18 KRAPHTCVASLGR
+18 
-31 GTLAEEDIM
+31 
-40 AFSNL
+40 
-45 VQDRPRI
+45 QDRPRI

-65 KKIQKAIKE
+65 KKIQKAIKQ

-107 TVPLRQHLRDTEIIS
+107 TVPLRQHLRDTELIP
-122 GRVTS
+122 GHVVS
-127 VNHAARTAVVEPIDN
+127 VNHAERTATVEPIDN
-142 GEPFELKYD
+142 GEPFDLKYD
-151 EIVLGAGAVTR
+151 EIILGAGAVTR

-170 DFAIGMK
+170 EVAIGMK
-177 SIEEAVSVRN
+177 TVEEAVSVRN
-187 WVLERIEAASLMSDS
+187 WVLERIEVASVLD
-202 DERRRALTFVIV
+202 DPDARRRALTVVVV

-226 LEDMAREAAN
+226 LEDMAREAVN
-236 RNGFVSPADLRFVM
+236 RNDRLSVSDLRFVM
-250 IEAAPRIMPEVPA
+250 IEAAPRIMPEVP
-263 ERAEMVVAELRARG
+263 EDRAEKVVAELRARG
-277 IEILLNTSLSDATD
+277 IEVLLNTSLSDATD
-291 GNLQLINMA
+291 GHLQLINMT
-300 DKSPAGEIDTD
+300 DKSPAGEMDTD

-337 VRVSADLRVTG
+337 VRVNADLRVAG
-348 DEGVIEGAWAAGDNA
+348 DNGVVEGAWAAGDNA

-401 EALTDYYHETIGVVA
+401 EPLTDYYHETIGVVA

-430 TLGGPLAW
+430 TFAGPLSW
-438 IMHRGYHGT
+438 IMHRGYHGS
-447 AIPTTERTVRVMAT
+447 AIPTTERTVRVMTT
-461 WALNQVFGRDTTPL
+461 WALNQLFGRDTTTI

-486 KATGTAPEAK
+486 EATGTAPAK
-496 KPKL
+496 TKAKL